1 MNKDKKQENV
11 KEETMQDKVVA
22 TSGVKK
28 DSLKEKIEGFKE
40 EYGTVYE
47 IAADIGFEEEAEEM
61 LFVFKKPGRAA
72 LSRYI
77 KGAMSDAYRAMYN
90 LVFDCLLYP
99 DKDLL
104 MKMLE
109 DKPGLII
116 ALGNELQEL
125 VGVNQNFTSK
135 RL

>member
-1 MNKDKKQENV
+1 MSKDKKQENL
-11 KEETMQDKVVA
+11 KEEIKQDKVVTA
-22 TSGVKK
+22 SGAKK
-28 DSLKEKIEGFKE
+28 DDLKQKIEGFKE
-40 EYGTVYE
+40 QYGTVYE
-47 IAADIGFEEEAEEM
+47 IAADVGFEEEADEM

-77 KGAMSDAYRAMYN
+77 KGAMNDAYRAMYN

-99 DKDLL
+99 DRDLL
-104 MKMLE
+104 MNMLE
-109 DKPGLII
+109 DKPGLIV